1 MDSKQFAHSTA
12 GKVIRTDG
20 NYWAYVPH
28 PLPPALRYD
37 ARIVNLLTEATLYVG
52 KLSGIGAHL
61 PNPDLLITP
70 YVKREAVLSSKIEGT
85 QASLSD
91 LFYFEA
97 ANHDEKEREK
107 KTSDVLEVVNYVKAM
122 HYGLKRLKELPLC
135 LRLIREIHRELMS
148 GVRGDHLTPGE
159 FRTSQ
164 NWIGVPGCTLD
175 GASFVPPPVHDMKD
189 ALAALEKFWHQRD
202 AFPGLIQCAL
212 IHYQFETIHPF
223 LDGNGRIGRLLNTLF
238 LCERGYLA
246 QPLLYLSAFFEKHR
260 DAYYHHLLNVSK
272 RGAWEEWIAFFLQGV
287 VSQSQDAIRNSNDI
301 LSLRETYHKG
311 IHRKRPSAYVLKLID
326 VLFQNPYITIPLAAR
341 TLSTTYPTAK
351 AAVDKLQDAG
361 ILFEVSD
368 KRRNKVYCARQ
379 LLEILEEKQG
389 K

>member
-1 MDSKQFAHSTA
+1 MHEALSNLEK
-12 GKVIRTDG
+12 
-20 NYWAYVPH
+20 YW
-28 PLPPALRYD
+28 
-37 ARIVNLLTEATLYVG
+37 N
-52 KLSGIGAHL
+52 S
-61 PNPDLLITP
+61 N
-70 YVKREAVLSSKIEGT
+70 
-85 QASLSD
+85 
-91 LFYFEA
+91 
-97 ANHDEKEREK
+97 
-107 KTSDVLEVVNYVKAM
+107 DVLDV
-122 HYGLKRLKELPLC
+122 
-135 LRLIREIHRELMS
+135 
-148 GVRGDHLTPGE
+148 
-159 FRTSQ
+159 
-164 NWIGVPGCTLD
+164 
-175 GASFVPPPVHDMKD
+175 
-189 ALAALEKFWHQRD
+189 
-202 AFPGLIQCAL
+202 LIQAAL

-272 RGAWEEWIAFFLQGV
+272 RGAWEEWIAFFLEGV
-287 VSQSQDAIRNSNDI
+287 VSQSQDAIRNSSDI